1 MITSEKPTITIETQV
16 KLPVGK
22 VWKYW
27 TEPQHITQWNA
38 ASDDWHTPRAEN
50 DLRVGGRFVSRME
63 AKDGSFGF
71 DFGGTY
77 SQVEINR
84 LIAYA
89 MDDDRKVQVV
99 FEPTENGTLITESFE
114 AETEN
119 SLELQQAGWQAILN
133 NFKKY
138 AESQLQ
144 TLHFEI
150 TIAAAPETVFQKML
164 QKPGYEQWTKVF
176 SPSSTYEGNWEK
188 GSKIRFLGTDEQG
201 NTGGMVS
208 RIRDLVPN
216 QYVSIEHIG
225 VVQGN
230 NEVTNGPEVDSWA
243 GALENYTLIANVNQ
257 TVVKIE
263 IDSTPEFQDYLSK
276 TWPKALAELK
286 KICEQ

>member
-1 MITSEKPTITIETQV
+1 MTKSEKPTITVETQV

-38 ASDDWHTPRAEN
+38 ASDDWHTPWAEN
-50 DLRVGGRFVSRME
+50 DLRVGGRFSSRME

-77 SQVEINR
+77 SQLETHR

-99 FEPTENGTLITESFE
+99 FEPTENGTRITESFE
-114 AETEN
+114 AETQN
-119 SLELQQAGWQAILN
+119 SLELQHTGWQAILN

-144 TLHFEI
+144 TVHFEI
-150 TIAAAPETVFQKML
+150 IIAAAPETVFQKML
-164 QKPGYEQWTKVF
+164 QKPDYEQWTKAF
-176 SPSSTYEGNWEK
+176 GPTSTYEGNWEK
-188 GSKIRFLGTDEQG
+188 GSKMFFLGTDEQG

-225 VVQGN
+225 VVHGN
-230 NEVTNGPEVDSWA
+230 HEVTDGPEADSWA
-243 GALENYTLIANVNQ
+243 GALENYTLIDNGNQ
-257 TVVKIE
+257 MVVKIE
-263 IDSTPEFQDYLSK
+263 IDSNPEFLDYLND

>member
-1 MITSEKPTITIETQV
+1 
-16 KLPVGK
+16 
-22 VWKYW
+22 
-27 TEPQHITQWNA
+27 
-38 ASDDWHTPRAEN
+38 
-50 DLRVGGRFVSRME
+50 ME

-77 SQVEINR
+77 SNVELNR
-84 LIAYA
+84 TIAYS
-89 MDDDRKVQVV
+89 MDDDRKVQVI
-99 FEPTENGTLITESFE
+99 FESTDEGTKITESFE

-119 SLELQQAGWQAILN
+119 PLELQQTGWQAILN

-144 TLHFEI
+144 TIHFEI
-150 TIAAAPETVFQKML
+150 TIVATPEAVFQKML

-176 SPSSTYEGNWEK
+176 SPTSTYNGTWEK
-188 GSKIRFLGTDEQG
+188 GSKIIFLGTDEQG

-208 RIRDLVPN
+208 RIRDMVPG

-225 VVQGN
+225 ILKDGI
-230 NEVTNGPEVDSWA
+230 EVFEGPDVESWA
-243 GALENYTLIANVNQ
+243 GALENYTLIPNGNQ

-263 IDSTPEFQDYLSK
+263 LDSNPDFLDYMNN
-276 TWPKALAELK
+276 TWPPALAELK